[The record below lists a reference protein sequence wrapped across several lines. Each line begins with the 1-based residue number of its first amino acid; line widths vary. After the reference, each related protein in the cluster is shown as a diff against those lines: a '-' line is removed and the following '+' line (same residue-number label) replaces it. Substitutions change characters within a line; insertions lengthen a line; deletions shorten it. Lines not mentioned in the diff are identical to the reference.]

1 MVDNIEAESVAL
13 NYAALLSS
21 KSFHT
26 IKPVLLG
33 LQKQIILI
41 VDCCVLWIIILSLES
56 ADEHAVG
63 ALDARVVMISLTLI
77 LISKINSFLTNIV
90 KISAVIIILIV
101 YKQHRATINNI
112 ILMVLRLLFNRI
124 IIILKFVILIN
135 WLFCLN
141 WRLKIIINLPFF
153 PFLCNQ
159 FFVHV

>member
-1 MVDNIEAESVAL
+1 MIDNIEAESVAL

-41 VDCCVLWIIILSLES
+41 VDCCVLWIIIFSLQS

-63 ALDARVVMISLTLI
+63 ALDARVVMINLTLI

-90 KISAVIIILIV
+90 LISAVIIILVV
-101 YKQHRATINNI
+101 YK
-112 ILMVLRLLFNRI
+112 
-124 IIILKFVILIN
+124 
-135 WLFCLN
+135 
-141 WRLKIIINLPFF
+141 
-153 PFLCNQ
+153 
-159 FFVHV
+159 